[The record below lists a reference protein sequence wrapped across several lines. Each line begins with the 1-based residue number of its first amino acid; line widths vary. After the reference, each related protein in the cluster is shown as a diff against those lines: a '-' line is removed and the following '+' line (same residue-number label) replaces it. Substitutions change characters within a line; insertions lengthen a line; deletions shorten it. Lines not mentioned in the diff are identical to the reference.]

1 MQTNFVGKRIK
12 YLLKFPNFHTEM
24 LITDAGCKIKVY
36 LFFNFLAMYLTVNN
50 NLGNLMKFLFKK
62 LGVLSIL
69 MGSNSSTL
77 SLHSMTFIKK
87 KYKFSELPQH

>member
-1 MQTNFVGKRIK
+1 
-12 YLLKFPNFHTEM
+12 M
-24 LITDAGCKIKVY
+24 LITEAGCKIKKK
-36 LFFNFLAMYLTVNN
+36 FNFLAMYLTVNN
-50 NLGNLMKFLFKK
+50 NKLRNLMKILLKK

-87 KYKFSELPQH
+87 NINFLNCPNINPYGGC